1 MLSFIKVTIGFR
13 LNTRIHSAA
22 RTAESVAHQSA
33 LISISTDPREMDLQV
48 LYLYQQ
54 NIYTNGISISTDP
67 REMDLQVNIFL
78 TEYLY
83 QLIIYELSTDP
94 RVRDL
99 QVNIYINKI
108 SISMEYISTINEPEG
123 NGPSGEPF
131 TYV

>member
-1 MLSFIKVTIGFR
+1 MLSFIKVTVGFR

-22 RTAESVAHQSA
+22 RTAESVVHQSA
-33 LISISTDPREMDLQV
+33 L
-48 LYLYQQ
+48 
-54 NIYTNGISISTDP
+54 ISISTDP

-83 QLIIYELSTDP
+83 QLIIYQLPTDP